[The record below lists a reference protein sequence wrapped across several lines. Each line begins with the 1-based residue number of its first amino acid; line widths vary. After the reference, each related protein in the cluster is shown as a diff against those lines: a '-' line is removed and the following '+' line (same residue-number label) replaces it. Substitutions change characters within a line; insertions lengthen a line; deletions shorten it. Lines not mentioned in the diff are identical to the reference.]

1 MLPWRRSKFVLVKDE
16 EKTSSSSS
24 VGGNGNSSGKKPK
37 SLGAGLTYH
46 SLLSSLLHSC
56 PDLRPDCPLHWL
68 GSVFQSKRQKVE
80 LNREEPA
87 YNVRYLGS
95 AITIL
100 AKGEGCVQEA
110 VAKIWQHSGYGDQS
124 LKLKLSVGSHG
135 IRMGADASGRSKKPS
150 HLFSLN
156 RITYW
161 AAEAHRPKIFAWIY
175 RHQVKNKAVVLR
187 CHAVLLAKREKGH
200 ALALSLL
207 HHATSAFSEFKRLK
221 RQSDFRHCRQELL
234 GEGMVPLAPRRRILN
249 GQCHY
254 QPPADKPSSAT
265 RLCSI
270 TEEEEEEEEEEDGGE
285 KKKEEEELATRKGEK
300 HLEEK
305 DKVRRRQVVVMDR
318 RPVRMYEKD
327 VLGRIVSRLGECT
340 ISCTE
345 DGQITISTLL

>member
-16 EKTSSSSS
+16 EKSSS
-24 VGGNGNSSGKKPK
+24 KPK

-68 GSVFQSKRQKVE
+68 AGVFQSKRQKVE

-95 AITIL
+95 AITVL
-100 AKGEGCVQEA
+100 AKGDACVREA
-110 VAKIWQHSGYGDQS
+110 VAKIWQHSNYGEQS
-124 LKLKLSVGSHG
+124 LKLKLSVGPHG
-135 IRMGADASGRSKKPS
+135 IRMGADAAGRKKPS
-150 HLFSLN
+150 HLFSLS
-156 RITYW
+156 RITYC

-187 CHAVLLAKREKGH
+187 CHAVLLAKPEKAH

-207 HHATSAFSEFKRLK
+207 QNAASSFSEFKRLK
-221 RQSDFRHCRQELL
+221 RQSDFRHCRQQLL
-234 GEGMVPLAPRRRILN
+234 GEGIVPLAPRRRILN

-270 TEEEEEEEEEEDGGE
+270 TEEEEEEEEEGEEGG
-285 KKKEEEELATRKGEK
+285 EEEEEVVEEVGKEEK
-300 HLEEK
+300 HLER
-305 DKVRRRQVVVMDR
+305 DKVRKRQVMDR
-318 RPVRMYEKD
+318 GPAQLCERD
-327 VLGRIVSRLGECT
+327 VGKIVSGLGECT
-340 ISCTE
+340 ISCSE

>member
-1 MLPWRRSKFVLVKDE
+1 MLVKDE
-16 EKTSSSSS
+16 EKS
-24 VGGNGNSSGKKPK
+24 KPK

-56 PDLRPDCPLHWL
+56 PDLRPDSCPFHWL

-87 YNVRYLGS
+87 YRVRYLGS
-95 AITIL
+95 AVTIL

-110 VAKIWQHSGYGDQS
+110 VAKIWQHSNYGEQS
-124 LKLKLSVGSHG
+124 LKLKLSVGPHG
-135 IRMGADASGRSKKPS
+135 IRMGADASGRKKPS

-156 RITYW
+156 RITYCS
-161 AAEAHRPKIFAWIY
+161 AEVHRPKIFAWIY

-187 CHAVLLAKREKGH
+187 CHAVLLTKAEKAR

-207 HHATSAFSEFKRLK
+207 QNSSSSFNEFKRLK
-221 RQSDFRHCRQELL
+221 RQSDFRHCRQQLL
-234 GEGMVPLAPRRRILN
+234 GEGMVPVAPRRRLLN

-254 QPPADKPSSAT
+254 QPPTDKPSSAT
-265 RLCSI
+265 RLSSI
-270 TEEEEEEEEEEDGGE
+270 TEEDEDDEEDEEEQGDTDQEGEEEDEEEEDVE
-285 KKKEEEELATRKGEK
+285 DKEEEGGKHGEK
-300 HLEEK
+300 ERG
-305 DKVRRRQVVVMDR
+305 RRVMDR
-318 RPVRMYEKD
+318 GPAQQLSERD
-327 VLGRIVSRLGECT
+327 VGKIISGLGECT